1 MNIKNLVKSQSVR
14 HIILKSLFWIPDKT
28 MLSLQYRAI
37 LHRRLNWRNPQ
48 RFTEKIQLYKAL
60 YRNPLM
66 LECTDKYKVRNYVV
80 NKLGTDK
87 YLNELY
93 QVCSN
98 ANELNFSQ
106 FPNQFVIKTTDGK
119 LPKLAY

>member
-48 RFTEKIQLYKAL
+48 RFTEKNTAL
-60 YRNPLM
+60 
-66 LECTDKYKVRNYVV
+66 
-80 NKLGTDK
+80 
-87 YLNELY
+87 
-93 QVCSN
+93 
-98 ANELNFSQ
+98 
-106 FPNQFVIKTTDGK
+106 
-119 LPKLAY
+119 